1 MGVIHRRQIQLVQ
14 AGMQR
19 INVEKRQWL
28 RAQGVDRP
36 EELPRRS
43 LWYHPDGSSALGPSD
58 PYHLRLYR
66 GKGFTLKPLTT
77 PVKSPKVRRATMA
90 RLASRVL
97 PLLGHGDS
105 WDGTPS
111 ELAASGVGSSFSPEG
126 FSRVLSA
133 PKVSVAL
140 ASAGITMARGYRGKE
155 RVLRLERLRG

>member
-1 MGVIHRRQIQLVQ
+1 MGVIHRRQIRLVQ
-14 AGMQR
+14 AEMHG
-19 INVEKRQWL
+19 INVEERQWL
-28 RAQGVDRP
+28 RTQGVDRP

-66 GKGFTLKPLTT
+66 AKGFTLKPPIITST
-77 PVKSPKVRRATMA
+77 MAPSVRGATMP

-97 PLLGHGDS
+97 HHIGHGDS

-111 ELAASGVGSSFSPEG
+111 ELAASGVGGGFSPEG
-126 FSRVLSA
+126 LARALFA

-140 ASAGITMARGYRGKE
+140 ASAGVTVARGYRGKE
-155 RVLRLERLRG
+155 RVLRLERR